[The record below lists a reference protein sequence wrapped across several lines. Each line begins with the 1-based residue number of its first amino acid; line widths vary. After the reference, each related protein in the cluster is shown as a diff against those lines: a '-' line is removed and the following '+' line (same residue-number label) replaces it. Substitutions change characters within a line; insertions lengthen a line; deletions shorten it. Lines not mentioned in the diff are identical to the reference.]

1 MAKKKSMQAEKE
13 QELVMQMNRYL
24 EEEETTQENDVTDS
38 DINSAAAALPDDETE
53 EENKKK
59 KDEGNKSSKA
69 KLTEEEKKKLEEK
82 EEELKKAKE
91 QAENEKAKRV
101 VKNIGKSKL
110 YSMTEIELA
119 QYFLKLCYDPASLVT
134 GEPGFESVDAV
145 VKSFYQRFGQM
156 DKTSQQY
163 VENRFQFEVERMG
176 TSQQMYITNSAVRQA
191 LYEREAQNPTLLK
204 DTVSFVTQ
212 EKIGTYS
219 SASEVSEYDLVR
231 YLTAL
236 DKKSPISGRNI
247 GDLETVSASS
257 IIIDLD
263 LTSGLSISIQD
274 NPLTRKMEEG
284 FDLSE
289 VLIQL
294 ENGET
299 EVATVDYDVYP
310 MDIQTEDKELFT
322 MFTQN
327 VNSESY
333 NVSNISVTNN
343 ASGEI
348 TTIAQ
353 VSTNFNLVNE
363 AADRAEE
370 IYAEGIDR
378 TFEGQE
384 EKFVPDMQKI
394 KADPKLL
401 EEFNR
406 VKGDAAKRDEFLRAN
421 DCGIVE
427 LIDMSDIKNRKVARK
442 IMNEREADKDKKLAR
457 EMNAATSANTA
468 VVEEGFP
475 GAEDSAKR
483 FSYDDIQ
490 KHIDSM
496 EIKQKGLYIFAMK
509 AQVKKLVNGI
519 EGIAGEEVAT
529 FVQGTI
535 ASYYDSQ
542 KLYDNDGNR
551 IPKPTLD
558 SKARAYIGVESAV
571 MESFRR
577 KGAPALTEEQRKE
590 IFGLLVGFNKDAITV
605 GIQNISLDKCG
616 QVIKDVCKR
625 TKDKIKPKFKLAK
638 LDEAKIRYKANKP
651 ELEKESERRKGV
663 ISKLRSFKREGR
675 ESKVFQKQLDKTKPM
690 IEKLDNGTSNQMR
703 TSILLKFREVVDNVK
718 GLSEGQKRDM
728 FQHVTR
734 SIELGKETYM
744 KEHGGKKV
752 TAAANI
758 YSLLDADKHINTYI
772 ERFKDKIPALEE
784 CKKTLLGD
792 ISKVELETLA
802 KVEDH
807 MMEKE
812 ASKTVPE
819 QSAAKSKA
827 DEKFAKAEQKMDAKL
842 EHTELSAESCTVINK
857 GANTCV
863 ADLEKLFNNEQA
875 KNNEKEADKAKQDAQ
890 KDISDNFN
898 SNKFNSMKEFE
909 NDFERKI

>member
-38 DINSAAAALPDDETE
+38 DVNSAAAALPDDEVE

-59 KDEGNKSSKA
+59 KDEGNKSSRA

-176 TSQQMYITNSAVRQA
+176 TTQQMYITNSAVKQA

-274 NPLTRKMEEG
+274 NPLTRMMEAG

-289 VLIQL
+289 ITL
-294 ENGET
+294 ELEDGST
-299 EVATVDYDVYP
+299 EVATVDYDLYP
-310 MDIQTEDKELFT
+310 IDIQTEDKELFT

-327 VNSESY
+327 ITSESY

-353 VSTNFNLVNE
+353 ISTNFNLVNE

-370 IYAEGIDR
+370 VYAEGSDR
-378 TFEGQE
+378 IFEGQE

-401 EEFNR
+401 EEFNK
-406 VKGDAAKRDEFLRAN
+406 VKGDAAKRDAFLREN
-421 DCGIVE
+421 DCGIVQ
-427 LIDMSDIKNRKVARK
+427 LIDMSDVKNRKVARK
-442 IMNEREADKDKKLAR
+442 ILNEREVNRDKKLAN
-457 EMNAATSANTA
+457 EMNAATRANTA
-468 VVEEGFP
+468 TVEEGFP
-475 GAEDSAKR
+475 GAEDAAKK
-483 FSYDDIQ
+483 FLNEDIQ
-490 KHIDSM
+490 NYIDGM
-496 EIKQKGLYIFAMK
+496 GKFQKITYIEAMK
-509 AQVKKLVNGI
+509 GEVKKLVKSI
-519 EGIAGEEVAT
+519 ESVAGEDVAT
-529 FVQGTI
+529 FIQGTI
-535 ASYYDSQ
+535 TSYYDSQ
-542 KLYDNDGNR
+542 KLYDKDGNR
-551 IPKPTLD
+551 IEKPTVD

-571 MESFRR
+571 MEAFRR
-577 KGAPALTEEQRKE
+577 KGAPVLTEEQRKE
-590 IFGLLVGFNKDAITV
+590 LFGLLVGFNKEAMTA
-605 GIQNISLDKCG
+605 GIKNISLDNCG

-625 TKDKIKPKFKLAK
+625 TKDKIKPKFNLAK
-638 LDEAKIRYKANKP
+638 LDEAKIRFKANKP
-651 ELEKESERRKGV
+651 ELEKESERRKGI
-663 ISKLRSFKREGR
+663 ISKLRSFKRDGK

-690 IEKLDNGTSNQMR
+690 IEKLDNGTSNKMKMDL
-703 TSILLKFREVVDNVK
+703 LLKFRDVVDNTK
-718 GLSEGQKRDM
+718 GLTEGQKRDM
-728 FQHVTR
+728 FQHITKY
-734 SIELGKETYM
+734 IELGKENIV
-744 KEHGGKKV
+744 KERGGKKAN
-752 TAAANI
+752 AAANI
-758 YSLLDADKHINTYI
+758 YSLLDASKYANEFI
-772 ERFKDKIPALEE
+772 ERNKDNIPALEE
-784 CKKTLLGD
+784 CRKTLIKD
-792 ISKVELETLA
+792 INKVELETLT

-807 MMEKE
+807 VLEKE
-812 ASKTVPE
+812 ANI
-819 QSAAKSKA
+819 
-827 DEKFAKAEQKMDAKL
+827 AKANAEKNNINGKAEEKDNNTQKSEAKL

-863 ADLEKLFNNEQA
+863 ADLEKLFEADFA
-875 KNNEKEADKAKQDAQ
+875 KDKEKEADKTKQTAQ
-890 KDISDNFN
+890 KEESNNFK
-898 SNKFNSMKEFE
+898 STYEFE
-909 NDFERKI
+909 NNFERKI